1 MFPDLTSFVA
11 LNGRKFQMVDMSSPT
26 LIRCWEILKS
36 EYGEY
41 KYALGGLDVRD
52 VGADT
57 LKRLEIFDKLT
68 PEIQKEIIEGFT
80 TKTQAVHEL
89 MEKARSGRKVKYP
102 NVPKELECTVCRCKV
117 VIQPSVLVKR
127 VDGIIKKKGITY
139 TMDDYVKSFKCRKCK
154 RDSII
159 PNLPTELKC
168 SCGKVVSVVASIL
181 SKRIVRLGITLEE
194 YVRDFRCQDCF
205 SSRGRK
211 ANPALANV
219 PRKLVC
225 SCGFESP
232 CAPSS
237 IVKRANDKG
246 KTVEEFCKGYKCS
259 KCSGEK
265 RGRKRKNLTS
275 TE

>member
-1 MFPDLTSFVA
+1 MFPDLISFEA
-11 LNGRKFQMVDMSSPT
+11 LGGRRFQMVDMEDET
-26 LIRCWEILKS
+26 IIKCWECLKS

-41 KYALGGLDVRD
+41 KYAFGGLDVRD
-52 VGADT
+52 VGSDT

-68 PEIQKEIIEGFT
+68 PEIQKEIIDGHT

-102 NVPKELECTVCRCKV
+102 NVPTQLICTKCKGTIT
-117 VIQPSVLVKR
+117 IQPGVLVKR

-139 TMDDYVKSFKCRKCK
+139 TMDDYVKSYKCKKCK

-181 SKRIVRLGITLEE
+181 AKRIVRLGITLEE
-194 YVRDFRCQDCF
+194 YIAGFKCQDCE
-205 SSRGRK
+205 STRGRK

-219 PRKLVC
+219 PRFLECK
-225 SCGFESP
+225 CGFKSP

-237 IVKRANDKG
+237 IVKRAKDKG
-246 KTVEEFCKGYKCS
+246 KTVEEFCKSYKCS
-259 KCSGEK
+259 KCSGVH
-265 RGRKRKNLTS
+265 RGRPRKS
-275 TE
+275 K